1 MKYNNTIAQ
10 GMKANFSGKK
20 HSKMDWRQSE
30 RFNGNT
36 AFIGDVTLY
45 ISDEFI
51 FHSFSLY
58 QTWSNNQSQH
68 VLLYGGVSLSISL
81 NLKLFPG
88 PYASPKWPISRED
101 KKDREGIPHTH
112 PIP

>member
-1 MKYNNTIAQ
+1 MRYNNTIAQ

-45 ISDEFI
+45 IPDEFI
-51 FHSFSLY
+51 FHSFSRYTKLGRITNLNMFFY
-58 QTWSNNQSQH
+58 M
-68 VLLYGGVSLSISL
+68 VVSVYRLV
-81 NLKLFPG
+81 
-88 PYASPKWPISRED
+88 
-101 KKDREGIPHTH
+101 
-112 PIP
+112 